1 MDAAS
6 CRVFKRLEAASTIYC
21 RIEPVMQTRSSPRHF
36 WDEPL
41 ETISRKDLS
50 ARQLRCLRWSVER
63 AFRAP
68 FYAGRLG
75 EAGVSPATLRSLED
89 AIRIPF
95 TVKDDLRKAHPF
107 GMLAVPMEEVVRIHS
122 SSGTTGRATA
132 VYHAAGDLDRWSD
145 LIARCLTMVGC
156 TRRHVFQNMMSYGL
170 FTGGL
175 GLHYGAEKV
184 GMAIIP
190 AGAGNTK
197 RQITMIQDFRVDMVH
212 ITPSYALHIIS
223 VLQEMEIDPKSLG
236 LRIAIHGAEPYSD
249 STRAKLQDAYGFRAY
264 DCYGLSEMNGPGVA
278 FECPRQDGLHIW
290 EDHYLV
296 EVVDPH
302 TGEPLPAGETGELV
316 LTTLQREAMPLL
328 RYRTGD
334 LTSLIDEPCPC
345 GRTHRRISRMKG
357 RADDMM
363 IVRGVNVFPRQV
375 EEVLMRIPEVGT
387 NYLIHLERKDG
398 LDVMTVK
405 VELSK
410 GEPLEGGESLIALQK
425 RIQDEMKRE
434 IQVTPIVKLL
444 QQGTLPAV
452 EGKARRVVD
461 ERQI

>member
-1 MDAAS
+1 
-6 CRVFKRLEAASTIYC
+6 
-21 RIEPVMQTRSSPRHF
+21 MQTPLSPGQF
-36 WDEPL
+36 WDKSS
-41 ETISRKDLS
+41 ETTSAEDL
-50 ARQLRCLRWSVER
+50 AGHQLRCLRQSVER
-63 AFRAP
+63 ASCAP
-68 FYAGRLG
+68 FYAERLKQ
-75 EAGVSPATLRSLED
+75 ADVTPAALRSLED

-95 TVKDDLRKAHPF
+95 TVKDDLRDAHPF
-107 GMLAVPMEEVVRIHS
+107 RLLAVPMDEVVRVHS

-132 VYHAAGDLDRWSD
+132 VYHTAGDLDRWSG

-197 RQITMIQDFRVDMVH
+197 RQIAMIRDFHVDVVH
-212 ITPSYALHIIS
+212 ITPSYALHIIAI
-223 VLQEMEIDPKSLG
+223 LQEMGMDPRSLG
-236 LRIAIHGAEPYSD
+236 LKIAVHGAEPYSD

-296 EVVDPH
+296 EIVDPR
-302 TGEPLPAGETGELV
+302 TGDPLPPGETGELV

-334 LTSLIDEPCPC
+334 LTSLIEEPCGC
-345 GRTHRRISRMKG
+345 GRTHRRIARMKG

-363 IVRGVNVFPRQV
+363 IVRGVNIFPRQV
-375 EEVLMRIPEVGT
+375 EEVLMRTPEVGT

-398 LDVMTVK
+398 LDVMTLK
-405 VELSK
+405 VELAK
-410 GEPLEGGESLIALQK
+410 GECLEGGESLIAAQK
-425 RIQDEMKRE
+425 RIQEEMKRE
-434 IQVTPIVKLL
+434 ILVTPIVKLL
-444 QQGTLPAV
+444 QQGTLPPV